1 MKYNFCTL
9 FDVGYLDKGIALYRS
24 LERNMKDFTLYVY
37 AFDKRAYDILNDLNY
52 DKMVVLFIDDI
63 ETDRMRQVR
72 SERSRAEYCWT
83 CTPIIIENAI
93 ETYQLDNCTYVDADT
108 YFYAD
113 PACLIEEMLQANCDV
128 LITKHG
134 FPNNREGKITEAKSG
149 KYCVQFNTFL
159 NTKEARTVLSWW
171 KEQCLLCCSSTPID
185 GKFGDQKYLENW
197 VEEFPKVYEST
208 HFGAGVASWN
218 ITKFKLSQLNDKSAV
233 IYDKESGKEKMLI
246 FYHFHGL
253 KELSCDRVDI
263 NVYRN
268 RGNVHDKFVKFV
280 YSSYLQEIAEIR
292 MILKCSYQL
301 SLPIMNAVINAKT
314 SGKKIKDKKS
324 LEERYYEVIRV
335 IKARMYRKKEIFY
348 IK

>member
-218 ITKFKLSQLNDKSAV
+218 IVRFCL
-233 IYDKESGKEKMLI
+233 EEKMNENILIRDRESKLLMPLI

-253 KELSCDRVDI
+253 KVLSDNRIDI
-263 NVYRN
+263 NVFRN
-268 RGNVHDKFVKFV
+268 LGHIDAKLVEMV
-280 YSSYLQEIAEIR
+280 YSSYFDEIR
-292 MILKCSYQL
+292 RVRKLLREQYRIEFGDSQKR
-301 SLPIMNAVINAKT
+301 T
-314 SGKKIKDKKS
+314 TKKKQSNEKEPRT
-324 LEERYYEVIRV
+324 LEEYIYMIFRV
-335 IKARMYRKKEIFY
+335 IKARFYRKKDIY
-348 IK
+348 YLD